1 MKSSKIH
8 PYIIIIM
15 TFLGAILGGTIL
27 LLMPFASTT
36 GKSFG
41 FVDSLFMS
49 TSAVCV
55 TGLSVMNISTSMTLY
70 GKIVMGILME
80 IGGLSFLTIAVFFFT
95 IAGAKIG
102 VSNRFLLKEALNQ
115 NSLKGIVSLV
125 KRIILISLVIQFIG
139 TCINMIA
146 LVPYYN
152 NEFFTAFG
160 VSLFHS
166 IASFNNAGFDIFG
179 PDSMVPFAN
188 DVILNSSTMLLIL
201 FGGIGFVVLDD
212 ILRNGRWKKL
222 TLHTKITLIITLILV
237 LGGMFIVK
245 LSMNEISWLQSLFT
259 SITARTAGF
268 TTFDMSTLT
277 PGAYI
282 SVIGLMFIGASPC
295 STGGGIKTTTFAI
308 ILIAILYF
316 AKGKKAKAFNRK
328 IPESLIFKAFVLF
341 AVAVMVIAVG
351 TFLIAVIQ
359 PELKIQQI
367 LFEVTSAFSTTGLSM
382 GITSSL
388 NSANRIII
396 CFLMLF
402 GRMGPLTVIGVVNK
416 NWMSESN
423 EQIKYV
429 EENVIIG

>member
-8 PYIIIIM
+8 PYVIIIM
-15 TFLGAILGGTIL
+15 TFLGAILIGTIL

-237 LGGMFIVK
+237 LGGMLIVK